1 MDQLV
6 ANVNRLIVVR
16 GQEHVSNAPDCK
28 VIEGPNLNNFLADV
42 APSSGKC
49 ARDLQRHVSIWK
61 TEPHRAPPHGAIRRR
76 RGGAAARC
84 GTGFSAAKPSR
95 AQMQS
100 SGPRGPRISTRS
112 RPPAAESLRPL

>member
-49 ARDLQRHVSIWK
+49 ARDLQRHVTIWK
-61 TEPHRAPPHGAIRRR
+61 TEPRRAPPHGAIRRR
-76 RGGAAARC
+76 REARRPGAEPGFRRPNLAAPKC
-84 GTGFSAAKPSR
+84 N
-95 AQMQS
+95 
-100 SGPRGPRISTRS
+100 
-112 RPPAAESLRPL
+112 L